1 MTSFFRPGSQAIP
14 STPSRRR
21 FLQALGLGAA
31 AIGSSG
37 ISFGSNPVQAG
48 GPTPPPTRV
57 VFFIT
62 PHGTIWNHWKMP
74 VVGSATA
81 FSERAITG
89 LGAGDWPAILAPLAS
104 YQNDL
109 LVVEGLSRTTV
120 QVEEHENTSISPGNC
135 NNRHHVAQA
144 HLLTCVRAMQRS
156 GSSSIGGGQSI
167 DQHIGRMTTGAG
179 RWASRVYGFSHQHA
193 YNFVAAGEEAPRV
206 QDPRTAFN
214 DILGLYVP
222 PTGGVATRE
231 DLIRAGRGSVL
242 DLVANEYDL
251 VAPRLG
257 RDDRLKLERHRDLLR
272 DLELSFSGGPS
283 GVACDPTFTATGDPS
298 AQFAR
303 INALALSC
311 DLTRVV
317 TYVTQGID
325 SAGLGLP
332 SDTSIHQDYAHNS
345 IESSGGVYTAE
356 AERGMVAYNVHYAN
370 QFAAF
375 LRELDSTPDGAGES
389 LLDHTAVVWVTEL
402 ATGTH
407 EIIDTPIVVAGGAN
421 GAFRTGRYVRY
432 PMNNRIHQAY
442 SGSGA
447 AIGPSTSQLY
457 VSLMNAMGVEG
468 DSFGMTEARAFDGSN
483 ISLRGRLAEL
493 G

>member
-1 MTSFFRPGSQAIP
+1 MTTIRTSA
-14 STPSRRR
+14 SRRR
-21 FLQALGLGAA
+21 FLQAVGLGAA

-37 ISFGSNPVQAG
+37 ISVGGATVRAG
-48 GPTPPPTRV
+48 GTPPPTRV
-57 VFFIT
+57 VFFIS
-62 PHGTIWNHWKMP
+62 PHGTIWNQWKMP
-74 VVGSATA
+74 VGGGGGFAEQSITSLGS
-81 FSERAITG
+81 
-89 LGAGDWPAILAPLAS
+89 GDWPEILAPLAS

-120 QVEEHENTSISPGNC
+120 QLEEYENTTISMGNC

-156 GSSSIGGGQSI
+156 GSTSIGGGESI
-167 DQHIGRMTTGAG
+167 DQYMGRMTTGAG
-179 RWASRVYGFSHQHA
+179 RWASRVYGSSHQHP
-193 YNFVAAGEEAPRV
+193 YNFIAAGEEAPRV
-206 QDPRTAFN
+206 SDPSAAFS

-222 PTGGVATRE
+222 PTMGAPER
-231 DLIRAGRGSVL
+231 DQLIRAGRGSVL
-242 DLVANEYDL
+242 DLVADEYDL

-272 DLELSFSGGPS
+272 DLELTFSGGPS
-283 GVACDPTFTATGDPS
+283 GVVCDPTFTPTGDTA

-303 INALALSC
+303 ITALALSC

-345 IESSGGVYTAE
+345 VPPPHDGGGVYTAE

-370 QFAAF
+370 QYAAF
-375 LRELDSTPDGAGES
+375 LRELAATPDGGGES
-389 LLDHTAVVWVTEL
+389 LLDHTAVVWLTEL

-407 EIIDTPIVVAGGAN
+407 EILDTPIVVAGGAN

-432 PMNNRIHQAY
+432 PMNQRIPQAY
-442 SGSGA
+442 SGGGA

-457 VSLMNAMGVEG
+457 VSLMNAMGMPDDHYGITDAPAEG
-468 DSFGMTEARAFDGSN
+468 GGN
-483 ISLRGRLAEL
+483 ISLRGPLTEL

>member
-1 MTSFFRPGSQAIP
+1 MTSIP
-14 STPSRRR
+14 ATPSRRR

-37 ISFGSNPVQAG
+37 ISFGSTPARAG

-62 PHGTIWNHWKMP
+62 PHGTVWNQWKMP
-74 VVGSATA
+74 IAGPANVFG
-81 FSERAITG
+81 ERSITS
-89 LGAGDWPAILAPLAS
+89 LGAGDWPEILAPLAS

-120 QVEEHENTSISPGNC
+120 QVEEFENTNVSMGNC

-156 GSSSIGGGQSI
+156 GSTSIGGGESI
-167 DQHIGRMTTGAG
+167 DQYLGRMTTGPG
-179 RWASRVYGFSHQHA
+179 RWASRVYGFQHQHP
-193 YNFVAAGEEAPRV
+193 YNFIAPGEGAPRV

-222 PTGGVATRE
+222 PATGMPSRDE
-231 DLIRAGRGSVL
+231 LIRAGRGSVL
-242 DLVANEYDL
+242 DLVADEYNL

-272 DLELSFSGGPS
+272 DLELTFSGGPS
-283 GVACDPTFTATGDPS
+283 GVSCDPTFMPTGDVS

-317 TYVTQGID
+317 TYVTQGVD

-332 SDTSIHQDYAHNS
+332 ADTSIHQDYAHNS
-345 IESSGGVYTAE
+345 IEGSGGAVYTAE
-356 AERGMVAYNVHYAN
+356 AERGMVAYNRHYAN
-370 QFAAF
+370 QLASF
-375 LRELDSTPDGAGES
+375 LRELDSTPDGSGES
-389 LLDHTAVVWVTEL
+389 LLDHTAVVWLTEL

-407 EIIDTPIVVAGGAN
+407 EIIDTPIVVAGGAS

-432 PMNNRIHQAY
+432 PMNNRIAQAY
-442 SGSGA
+442 TGSGGA

-457 VSLMNAMGVEG
+457 VSLMNAAGVMD
-468 DSFGMTEARAFDGSN
+468 DSFGMTEAPAIGGGT

-493 G
+493 A